1 MNAEL
6 TDTTACVAIYQA
18 PQSAFDL
25 FDKVMVLYE
34 GRQIFFGR
42 CTEARKYFEDMGFDC
57 PDRQTTAD
65 FLTSMTSAAER
76 VVRSG
81 WEGRVPLT
89 PDDFAARWKESAQ
102 RKELLAQL
110 DEYDQTYQ
118 IGGEHLERFK
128 ESRRAQQ
135 AKHQRVKSPYTLS
148 YGGQVRL
155 CLWRGFQRLK
165 MDPTLTV
172 VQILSNSILALVI
185 GSVFY
190 NLAPT
195 TDSFYSRTALL
206 FFAILMN
213 AFGSALEILTLYAQ
227 RPIVEKQNR
236 YAVSLAF
243 SIMLHLS

>member
-25 FDKVMVLYE
+25 FDKALVLYE

-42 CTEARKYFEDMGFDC
+42 CDEARQYFEDMGFDC

-65 FLTSMTSAAER
+65 FLTSMTSAQER
-76 VVRSG
+76 VIRAG
-81 WEGRVPLT
+81 WEGKVPQT
-89 PDDFAARWKESAQ
+89 SDDFAARWKESAQ
-102 RKELLAQL
+102 RKALLAEL
-110 DEYDQTYQ
+110 DEYDQKYT
-118 IGGEHLERFK
+118 IGGEYLQKFK

-148 YGGQVRL
+148 YAGQIRL
-155 CLWRGFQRLK
+155 CLWRGFQRLR
-165 MDPTLTV
+165 MDPTLTF
-172 VQILSNSILALVI
+172 VQMFSNSIMALVI

-190 NLAPT
+190 NLPQNTA
-195 TDSFYSRTALL
+195 SFYSRSALI

-213 AFGSALEILTLYAQ
+213 AFGSALE
-227 RPIVEKQNR
+227 
-236 YAVSLAF
+236 VS
-243 SIMLHLS
+243 H